1 MPAGAQHNVK
11 PYSKS
16 VGLLGAVL
24 LVAVLAMPVLPSKQ
38 GPDRQFFPETGHWVR
53 WPFLDHFNVTGGLAS
68 YGFPI
73 TDDFVD
79 SRTGL
84 LVQYFEKGRL
94 EWHPGN
100 PEPFKVQLGLLGDEL
115 GKRTAPIL
123 ISQIPVKGDPACEY
137 FEATGHSLCMAFREY
152 YHANGGLDRFGYP
165 IGEFTIENNRVV
177 QWFQRARMEWHPEN
191 DRGQEVQLAPL
202 GLIYFDEMGLPADLK
217 NPKGL
222 RGVGDPTTAL
232 LGRGSVINPVAT
244 SQGSQTAFVFV
255 VNQLGQPVG
264 AAAVTLVVHY
274 PEHNDVIVLPPT
286 SAGGTTFATFTVP
299 DVPPG
304 HLVWME
310 FILAYEGVFST
321 TRTSFLVW
329 Y

>member
-1 MPAGAQHNVK
+1 
-11 PYSKS
+11 
-16 VGLLGAVL
+16 
-24 LVAVLAMPVLPSKQ
+24 MPVVPGKQ
-38 GPDRQFFPETGHWVR
+38 AAADTYFPETGHWVR
-53 WPFLDHFNVTGGLAS
+53 WPFIDHFNLTGSLAS

-100 PEPFKVQLGLLGDEL
+100 PDPFKVQLGLLGDEL
-115 GKRTAPIL
+115 GKRSAPIP

-137 FEATGHSLCMAFREY
+137 FDATGHSLCMAFREY
-152 YHANGGLDRFGYP
+152 FHANGGLDRFGYP
-165 IGEFTIENNRVV
+165 ITEFTAEDNMVV

-191 DRGQEVQLAPL
+191 PAGQNVQAAPL
-202 GLIYFDEMGLPADLK
+202 GLIYFDAMGLPPELK
-217 NPKGL
+217 LPKRTGFNM
-222 RGVGDPTTAL
+222 GVPTKAL
-232 LGRGSVINPVAT
+232 LGRGSVINPVAV
-244 SQGSQTAFVFV
+244 SRASQTAFVFV
-255 VNQLGQPVG
+255 VNQVGLPVG

-274 PEHNDVIVLPPT
+274 PDHNDVIVMPPT
-286 SAGGTTFATFTVP
+286 NAGGTSFSTFTVQ
-299 DVPPG
+299 DVAPG

-310 FILAYEGVFST
+310 FILAHEGVFAT